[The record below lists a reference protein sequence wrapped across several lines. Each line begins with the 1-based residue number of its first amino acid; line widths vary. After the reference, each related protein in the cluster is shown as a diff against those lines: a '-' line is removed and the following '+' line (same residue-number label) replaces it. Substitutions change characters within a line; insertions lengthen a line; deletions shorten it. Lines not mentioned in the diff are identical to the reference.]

1 MERIGA
7 KKPERHFLREWREY
21 KGLTQQQLANRL
33 DTGKD
38 QVSRFENYK
47 RRMTLDAASAFAS
60 ALGIDTLAI
69 FRDPAQPSAD
79 ELLRNATPEQ
89 RRQAFAILETLLKT
103 GS

>member
-1 MERIGA
+1 MDRIGP
-7 KKPERHFLREWREY
+7 KEPTRHFLREWREV
-21 KGLTQQQLANRL
+21 KGLTQQQVADRL

-47 RRMTLDAASAFAS
+47 RKMTLDAAAAFAD

-69 FRDPAQPSAD
+69 FRDPAVPSAD
-79 ELLRNATPEQ
+79 ELLRKATPEQ

-103 GS
+103 G

>member
-1 MERIGA
+1 MERIG
-7 KKPERHFLREWREY
+7 PTNPTRHFLKDWRIE
-21 KGLTQQQLANRL
+21 KSLTQQQLADRL
-33 DTGKD
+33 DTSKD

-47 RRMTLDAASAFAS
+47 RKMTLDAAAAFAE

-69 FRDPAQPSAD
+69 FRDPQQPSAD